1 MLYRYNYVSKG
12 FPVMITYGG
21 ELSLTDGDNTI
32 SYSAQS
38 PVFEKNNYGYNEMK
52 VDTNTMEV

>member
-1 MLYRYNYVSKG
+1 MLYRYNYDSKG
-12 FPVMITYGG
+12 FPVINTYGG
-21 ELSLTDGDNTI
+21 EFNFKNGDEII

-52 VDTNTMEV
+52 VDTDTMEV